1 MGNCFNYRCPKC
13 GNPDEIEIYAFI
25 PVRLTSDGPE
35 IADEQYIDG
44 SWWSSENAAG
54 CDACGYE
61 GAVKDFAAASAG
73 VVSLHDY
80 RRRR

>member
-1 MGNCFNYRCPKC
+1 MSNPFDYRCPKC
-13 GNPDEIEIYAFI
+13 GSPNEIEICAFI
-25 PVRLTSDGPE
+25 PVRLTSNGAE

-44 SWWSSENAAG
+44 SYWSSDNAAG

-61 GAVKDFAAASAG
+61 GAVKDFAADPAG

-80 RRRR
+80 RRR

>member
-1 MGNCFNYRCPKC
+1 MSNSFNYRCPKC
-13 GNPDEIEIYAFI
+13 RSPNDIEICAFI
-25 PVRLTSDGPE
+25 PVRLTSNGAE
-35 IADEQYIDG
+35 IADEQYIGG
-44 SWWSSENAAG
+44 SLLGIAHAAG

-61 GAVKDFAAASAG
+61 GAVKDFAAAPAG